1 MGDRDVR
8 DGKDNRYEM
17 DDVIETE
24 DAEDTRYAEDTSDRN
39 DMDNLDWMEGA
50 DDMPAL
56 VFDENEIKRVIDR
69 VVDRTFRM
77 DFSWDWP
84 GGVAFYGVCEAYEA
98 TGKEEYLQKVKEWV
112 DENIADG
119 LPKLTVNGVSIG
131 HSLLT
136 LYSATKEEKYLD
148 TIKEMAEYLKNDAV
162 RFGDGIFQHTVNS
175 ETYNF
180 PEQAWVDT
188 MFMAGFFL
196 LRVGALLG
204 RDDYFQDG
212 LRQYHG
218 HENVLQDPVTN
229 LYYHGWDNIAGNHMS
244 GIHWA
249 RGNSWAALTM
259 ARALELVPVDLPN
272 FMVIEGS
279 LRDQLSA
286 LVRLQDPASGLWHT
300 IVDDPSSP
308 LETSGSAGIACA
320 LLTKGRLYNKYTQK
334 AIDGILARIAEDG
347 TVTGVSA
354 GTAVMKDAAGYRG
367 VPDKRIQGWGQG
379 LTLAFLAELLRVK
392 QNPY

>member
-1 MGDRDVR
+1 
-8 DGKDNRYEM
+8 
-17 DDVIETE
+17 
-24 DAEDTRYAEDTSDRN
+24 
-39 DMDNLDWMEGA
+39 
-50 DDMPAL
+50 MPAL
-56 VFDENEIKRVIDR
+56 QFNDDEIREVIDR
-69 VVDRTFRM
+69 VVERTFRM

-84 GGVAFYGVCEAYEA
+84 GGVAFYGVCEAYAA
-98 TGKEEYLQKVKEWV
+98 TGKMEYLERVKARV
-112 DENIADG
+112 DENREDG
-119 LPKLTVNGVSIG
+119 LPKLSVNGVSVG

-136 LYSATKEEKYLD
+136 LYEATKEERYIE
-148 TIKEMAEYLKNDAV
+148 TAQEMAEFLTHDAP

-188 MFMAGFFL
+188 MFMAGYFL
-196 LRVGALLG
+196 LRIGKLLG
-204 RDDYFQDG
+204 RDDYFNDG

-218 HENVLQDPVTN
+218 HENVLQDSRTN

-244 GIHWA
+244 GVHWA

-259 ARALELVPVDLPN
+259 TRALDIVPVDLPN

-286 LVRLQDPASGLWHT
+286 LARLQDESSGLWHT
-300 IVDDPSSP
+300 ILDDPTSP
-308 LETSGSAGIACA
+308 LETSGSAGIAAA
-320 LLTKGRLYNKYTQK
+320 LLSKGRLYNKITQRS
-334 AIDGILARIAEDG
+334 IDGILARIAEDG

-354 GTAVMKDAAGYRG
+354 GTAVMQNADGYKG

-379 LTLAFLAELLRVK
+379 LTLAFLADVLNVRN
-392 QNPY
+392 NPY

>member
-1 MGDRDVR
+1 M
-8 DGKDNRYEM
+8 
-17 DDVIETE
+17 
-24 DAEDTRYAEDTSDRN
+24 
-39 DMDNLDWMEGA
+39 LEGA
-50 DDMPAL
+50 DTMPAL
-56 VFDENEIKRVIDR
+56 QFDDNHIKEVIDR

-84 GGVAFYGVCEAYEA
+84 GGVAFYGVCEVYAA
-98 TGKEEYLQKVKEWV
+98 TGKAEYLERLKAWV
-112 DENIADG
+112 DENMEEG
-119 LPKLTVNGVSIG
+119 LPKLSVNGISIG

-136 LYSATKEEKYLD
+136 LYEVTKDERYIE
-148 TIKEMAEYLKNDAV
+148 TAKEMAEYLTHEAV
-162 RFGDGIFQHTVNS
+162 RFGEGIFQHTVNS

-188 MFMAGFFL
+188 MFMAGYFL
-196 LRVGALLG
+196 LRIGVLLG
-204 RDDYFQDG
+204 REDYFQDG

-218 HENVLQDPVTN
+218 HENVLQDPKTN

-259 ARALELVPVDLPN
+259 TRALDLVPVDLPA
-272 FMVIEGS
+272 FMIIEGS

-286 LVRLQDPASGLWHT
+286 LVRLQDESGLWHT
-300 IVDDPSSP
+300 ITDDPTSP
-308 LETSGSAGIACA
+308 LETSGSAGIAAA
-320 LLTKGRLYNKYTQK
+320 LLSKGRLYNKYTQRS
-334 AIDGILARIAEDG
+334 IDGIMARITEDG

-379 LTLAFLAELLRVK
+379 LTLAFLADVLNVRK
-392 QNPY
+392 NPY

>member
-1 MGDRDVR
+1 
-8 DGKDNRYEM
+8 M
-17 DDVIETE
+17 DT
-24 DAEDTRYAEDTSDRN
+24 
-39 DMDNLDWMEGA
+39 LEGA
-50 DDMPAL
+50 DLMPAL
-56 VFDENEIKRVIDR
+56 QFNDNEIIDVIDR

-84 GGVAFYGVCEAYEA
+84 GGVAFYGVCEAYAA
-98 TGKEEYLQKVKEWV
+98 TGKIEYLDRLKAWV
-112 DENIADG
+112 DENMEEG
-119 LPKLTVNGVSIG
+119 LPKLSVNGVSIG

-136 LYSATKEEKYLD
+136 LYEVSKDERYIETA
-148 TIKEMAEYLKNDAV
+148 KEMAEYLANEAI

-188 MFMAGFFL
+188 MFMAGYFL
-196 LRVGALLG
+196 LRIGKLLN
-204 RDDYFQDG
+204 REDYFADG

-218 HENVLQDPVTN
+218 HENVLQDPQTN

-259 ARALELVPVDLPN
+259 ARALELVPVDLPA
-272 FMVIEGS
+272 FMIIEGS

-286 LVRLQDPASGLWHT
+286 LVRLQDESGLWHT
-300 IVDDPSSP
+300 ITDDPSSP
-308 LETSGSAGIACA
+308 LETSGSAGIAAA
-320 LLTKGRLYNKYTQK
+320 LLSKGRLYNKYTQRS
-334 AIDGILARIAEDG
+334 IDGIVARITADG

-354 GTAVMKDAAGYRG
+354 GTAVMKDAAGYKG

-379 LTLAFLAELLRVK
+379 LTLAFLADVLNVRK
-392 QNPY
+392 NPY

>member
-1 MGDRDVR
+1 
-8 DGKDNRYEM
+8 
-17 DDVIETE
+17 
-24 DAEDTRYAEDTSDRN
+24 
-39 DMDNLDWMEGA
+39 
-50 DDMPAL
+50 MPAL
-56 VFDENEIKRVIDR
+56 QFNDNEIIDVIDR

-84 GGVAFYGVCEAYEA
+84 GGVAFYGVCEAYAA
-98 TGKEEYLQKVKEWV
+98 TGKAEYLDRLKAWV
-112 DENIADG
+112 DENMEEG
-119 LPKLTVNGVSIG
+119 LPKLSVNGVSIG

-136 LYSATKEEKYLD
+136 LYEVTKDERYIE
-148 TIKEMAEYLKNDAV
+148 TAKEMAEYLTHEAV

-188 MFMAGFFL
+188 MFMAGYFL
-196 LRVGALLG
+196 LRIGKLLN
-204 RDDYFQDG
+204 REDYFADG

-218 HENVLQDPVTN
+218 HENVLQDSRTN

-259 ARALELVPVDLPN
+259 ARALDIVPVDLPN

-286 LVRLQDPASGLWHT
+286 LVRLQDESGLWHT
-300 IVDDPSSP
+300 ILDDPSSP
-308 LETSGSAGIACA
+308 LETSGSAGIAAA
-320 LLTKGRLYNKYTQK
+320 LLTKGRLYNKYTQRS
-334 AIDGILARIAEDG
+334 IDGIVARITEDG

-379 LTLAFLAELLRVK
+379 LTLAFLSDVLNVRK
-392 QNPY
+392 NPY

>member
-1 MGDRDVR
+1 
-8 DGKDNRYEM
+8 
-17 DDVIETE
+17 
-24 DAEDTRYAEDTSDRN
+24 
-39 DMDNLDWMEGA
+39 
-50 DDMPAL
+50 MPAL
-56 VFDENEIKRVIDR
+56 QFNDNEIIDVIDR

-84 GGVAFYGVCEAYEA
+84 GGVAFYGVCEAYAA
-98 TGKEEYLQKVKEWV
+98 TGKAEYLDRLKIWI
-112 DENIADG
+112 DENMEEG
-119 LPKLTVNGVSIG
+119 LPKLSVNGVSIG

-136 LYSATKEEKYLD
+136 LYEVTKDERYIE
-148 TIKEMAEYLKNDAV
+148 TAKEMAEYLTHEAV

-188 MFMAGFFL
+188 MFMAGYFL
-196 LRVGALLG
+196 LRIGKLLN
-204 RDDYFQDG
+204 RDDYFADG

-218 HENVLQDPVTN
+218 HENVLQDSRTN
-229 LYYHGWDNIAGNHMS
+229 LYYHGWDNVAGNHMS

-259 ARALELVPVDLPN
+259 ARALDIVPVDLPN

-286 LVRLQDPASGLWHT
+286 LVRLQDESGLWHT
-300 IVDDPSSP
+300 ILDDPSSP
-308 LETSGSAGIACA
+308 LETSGSAGIAAA
-320 LLTKGRLYNKYTQK
+320 LLTKGRLYNKYTQR
-334 AIDGILARIAEDG
+334 AIDGILARITEDG

-379 LTLAFLAELLRVK
+379 LTLAFLSDVLNVRK
-392 QNPY
+392 NPY